1 MLLLL
6 LSPLQDAVEDKRV
19 LDEGKDMTKK
29 AAFIQRPIS
38 QSRQCHVAVAVAVT
52 VTV

>member
-1 MLLLL
+1 MPMMMMLLL
-6 LSPLQDAVEDKRV
+6 QDAAEDKRV

-38 QSRQCHVAVAVAVT
+38 QSSCH
-52 VTV
+52 